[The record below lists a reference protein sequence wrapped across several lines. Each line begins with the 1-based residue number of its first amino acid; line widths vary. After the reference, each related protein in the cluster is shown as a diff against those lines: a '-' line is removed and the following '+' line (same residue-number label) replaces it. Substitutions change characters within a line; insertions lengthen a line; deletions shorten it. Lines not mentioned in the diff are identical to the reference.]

1 MATSTILARLEH
13 RSHFFEHRRRRRRL
27 LPSSL
32 SLLLFPLKG
41 FFYLRTDFSASLP
54 LSPLADPLASL
65 GRCGASRPQALEAIP
80 RHRGESF
87 GIPLAGHFILAP
99 PCGREPFYLHLA
111 RTHTYTRTFLFL
123 SLSLSSFFHFLSFSS
138 AYSRFTGPWLP
149 RLVLL
154 FRLTP
159 SVDLL
164 LLLLFLFGFCVHAES
179 VLSFSPASEARFV
192 RARPMLDDD
201 AGVLAW
207 YPMVAMLRST
217 EGVQKVR
224 GNCTTQLGGRCR
236 TSLGPNK
243 ILTALCPSPQTRF
256 VLWSPGNDLSLYFT
270 NSPRESHTHTRV
282 AADRKSADFSK

>member
-111 RTHTYTRTFLFL
+111 RTHTHTHVRSSFSLFLFL
-123 SLSLSSFFHFLSFSS
+123 LSFTFSLSRPRILGSQGPGSLASSFSFVSHHPWIYSSCFSFSLDSASTPRASSLSLPL
-138 AYSRFTGPWLP
+138 R
-149 RLVLL
+149 RLV
-154 FRLTP
+154 
-159 SVDLL
+159 S
-164 LLLLFLFGFCVHAES
+164 
-179 VLSFSPASEARFV
+179 FV
-192 RARPMLDDD
+192 R
-201 AGVLAW
+201 
-207 YPMVAMLRST
+207 
-217 EGVQKVR
+217 
-224 GNCTTQLGGRCR
+224 GRCSTTMLVCLHGTRWWPCCGARRECKRYVGTVPRSLVDVAGPALDR
-236 TSLGPNK
+236 TK
-243 ILTALCPSPQTRF
+243 F
-256 VLWSPGNDLSLYFT
+256 
-270 NSPRESHTHTRV
+270 
-282 AADRKSADFSK
+282 